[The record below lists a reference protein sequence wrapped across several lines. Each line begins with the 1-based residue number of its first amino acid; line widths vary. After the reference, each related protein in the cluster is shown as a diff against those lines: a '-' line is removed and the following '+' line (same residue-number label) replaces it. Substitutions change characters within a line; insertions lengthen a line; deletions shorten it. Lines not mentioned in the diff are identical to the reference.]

1 MRYSH
6 RRHAGQE
13 LARAL
18 ASYVGRADVVVLGL
32 PRGGVPVAAEVAR
45 GLNAPLD
52 VFLVRKLGVP
62 GQEELAFG
70 AIAEGGARVLNTEI
84 VNAAGLA
91 PAAIDRIEARERG
104 ELARRQT
111 LYRGDRPAPSV
122 RDRVVILVDDGLAT
136 GATMDAAVMALRS
149 LAPSSIVVAVPVGAR
164 ETCDRLARVADRVV
178 CVATPE
184 PFDAVGRW
192 YDDFSQ
198 TTDDEV
204 RALLAPSER
213 RAPDA

>member
-18 ASYVGRADVVVLGL
+18 ASYAGRVDVVVLGL
-32 PRGGVPVAAEVAR
+32 PRGGLPVAAEVAR

-70 AIAEGGARVLNTEI
+70 AIAEGGARVLNTDI
-84 VNAAGLA
+84 VNAAGLT

-149 LAPSSIVVAVPVGAR
+149 RSPSSIVVAVPVGAR
-164 ETCDRLARVADRVV
+164 ETCNRLARVADRVV
-178 CVATPE
+178 CVATPD

-204 RALLAPSER
+204 RALLAISER